1 MNLTKSMRQNK
12 ADKIFLKLLK
22 RVRSGK
28 TTTKDVKLLMSL
40 HFGKLS
46 EKKKKEIMEKATYV
60 FANKEPMRVHNME
73 KKHNQKQ
80 IQLHAYQQFQLIQVA

>member
-1 MNLTKSMRQNK
+1 MSLKTSMRQNK

-28 TTTKDVKLLMSL
+28 TKSEDVELLMSL

-46 EKKKKEIMEKATYV
+46 EKKKKEIMGKATYV
-60 FANKEPMRVHNME
+60 FANKEPMRIHNME
-73 KKHNQKQ
+73 KLKE
-80 IQLHAYQQFQLIQVA
+80 ASEVF

>member
-12 ADKIFLKLLK
+12 ADTIFLKLLK

-28 TTTKDVKLLMSL
+28 TTTKDVELLMSL

-46 EKKKKEIMEKATYV
+46 EKKKKEIISVGKNTEDY
-60 FANKEPMRVHNME
+60 FP
-73 KKHNQKQ
+73 Q
-80 IQLHAYQQFQLIQVA
+80 IELEDLQ